1 MTITKHQRG
10 VILGVLLVAILA
22 VTAVSSNEAVDD
34 GVVRPAIKTA
44 EIIAGT
50 APKPVKVTLSKL
62 DLGRVIRD
70 AEEVAAVDVFASKS
84 WVPPPPVVALVVAQP
99 VVPVA
104 PALPFRY
111 VGQLEDGDGKV
122 TIYLARGETVH
133 TVRVGDLLEEQYRL
147 DAMDNGQ
154 ITLTYLPMN
163 QQQMLAI
170 PPR

>member
-1 MTITKHQRG
+1 MTITKQQRG
-10 VILGVLLVAILA
+10 IVLGILLMVTLA

-34 GVVRPAIKTA
+34 GVVRPVVKTLDVV
-44 EIIAGT
+44 GNNS
-50 APKPVKVTLSKL
+50 KPVKVAISRL
-62 DLGRVIRD
+62 DLGRVSRD
-70 AEEVAAVDVFASKS
+70 AEEVAVVDVFALKS
-84 WVPPPPVVALVVAQP
+84 WLPPPPVVAPMATRP

-104 PALPFRY
+104 PPVPFRY
-111 VGQLEDGDGKV
+111 VGQLEASEGKV
-122 TIYLARGETVH
+122 TIYLARGETVY
-133 TVRVGDLLEEQYRL
+133 TVRVGDVLDEQYRL

>member
-1 MTITKHQRG
+1 MTITKQQRG
-10 VILGVLLVAILA
+10 IVLGILLMATLA

-34 GVVRPAIKTA
+34 GVVKPVVKTVDVVGSDSKA
-44 EIIAGT
+44 
-50 APKPVKVTLSKL
+50 VKVTLSRL
-62 DLGRVIRD
+62 DLGRVSRG
-70 AEEVAAVDVFASKS
+70 AEEVAVVDVFAPKS
-84 WVPPPPVVALVVAQP
+84 WLPPPVVAPAVAQP

-104 PALPFRY
+104 PPMPFRY
-111 VGQLEDGDGKV
+111 VGQLEASEGKV
-122 TIYLARGETVH
+122 TIYLARGETVY
-133 TVRVGDLLEEQYRL
+133 TVRVGDVLDEQYRL